1 MQNSTYISAI
11 TRIRHESRLMGTNRS
26 TAQSLVVESGSEEGV
41 VGEGRRGSQDT
52 HGQMVSQSYRY
63 THTRNT
69 PLKQAAGTL
78 AYVRLYEAR
87 AQGTLHRRFVV
98 GQKRTGDTG

>member
-1 MQNSTYISAI
+1 MDRWSPSHT
-11 TRIRHESRLMGTNRS
+11 
-26 TAQSLVVESGSEEGV
+26 
-41 VGEGRRGSQDT
+41 D
-52 HGQMVSQSYRY
+52 